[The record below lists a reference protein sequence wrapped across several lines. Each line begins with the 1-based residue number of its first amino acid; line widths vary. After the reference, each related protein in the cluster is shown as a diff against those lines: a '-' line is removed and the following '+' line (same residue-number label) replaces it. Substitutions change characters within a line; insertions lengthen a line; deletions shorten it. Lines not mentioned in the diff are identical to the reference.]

1 MILLEPGNR
10 ILAETISAQ
19 ILGSGDAK
27 ADAKREPIDVRLCDF
42 DDVSYRVVIDAKSKN
57 LLTVSMSLPAFRE
70 IKDVGAQEA
79 VTKTFGDKAI
89 TPSDGHDVTIQ
100 VNLDTEDKKE
110 EIIKKITLIKP
121 TVIGG
126 VFRHFYTKLQ
136 KGEAPAAPFKFN
148 LRSDTTIYFIPD
160 KDRVITVFGLD
171 FKEKVDRAVAKVF
184 MNEFVDSRKTIGF
197 APPTTWSVAPPAE
210 LKAFGITEPIPGHL
224 GFISFA
230 ILKDHVAKEE
240 TLTRVIDVLQGFRN
254 YVQYHIKCAKSYF
267 HSRMRAR
274 CKELLKVLNRA
285 KQVDP
290 DGEKTKKTI
299 TGRTFTRAA

>member
-10 ILAETISAQ
+10 ILAETITAQ
-19 ILGSGDAK
+19 ILGTGDAK

-42 DDVSYRVVIDAKSKN
+42 DDVSYRVVIDAKTKN
-57 LLTVSMSLPAFRE
+57 LLTVSMALPAFRE
-70 IKDVGAQEA
+70 IKDLGAQDA
-79 VTKTFGDKAI
+79 VTKTFGDKAVSAI
-89 TPSDGHDVTIQ
+89 DNFDVSIQ

-110 EIIKKITLIKP
+110 EIIKKITLIKS

-136 KGEAPAAPFKFN
+136 KGEAPAAPFKFD
-148 LRSDTTIYFIPD
+148 LRRDTTIYFIPD

-184 MNEFVDSRKTIGF
+184 MNEFVDARKNIGF
-197 APPTTWSVAPPAE
+197 APPTAWGVTPPAE
-210 LKAFGITEPIPGHL
+210 LKAFGITEPIPGTL

-274 CKELLKVLNRA
+274 AKELLKVLNRA

-290 DGEKTKKTI
+290 DGEKVNKTI

>member
-10 ILAETISAQ
+10 ILAETITAQ
-19 ILGSGDAK
+19 ILGTGDAK

-42 DDVSYRVVIDAKSKN
+42 DDVSYRVVIDAKTKN
-57 LLTVSMSLPAFRE
+57 LLTVSMALPAFRE
-70 IKDVGAQEA
+70 IKDLGAQDA
-79 VTKTFGDKAI
+79 VTKTFGDKAVSAI
-89 TPSDGHDVTIQ
+89 DNFDVSIQ

-110 EIIKKITLIKP
+110 EIIKKITLIKS

-136 KGEAPAAPFKFN
+136 KGEAPAAPFKFD
-148 LRSDTTIYFIPD
+148 LRRDTTIYFIPD

-184 MNEFVDSRKTIGF
+184 MNEFVDARKNIGF
-197 APPTTWSVAPPAE
+197 APPTAWGVTPPAE
-210 LKAFGITEPIPGHL
+210 LKAFGITEPIPGTL

-274 CKELLKVLNRA
+274 AKELLKVLNRA

-290 DGEKTKKTI
+290 DGEKVKKTI

>member
-10 ILAETISAQ
+10 ILTETVSAH

-42 DDVSYRVVIDAKSKN
+42 DDVSYRVVIDAKAKN
-57 LLTVSMSLPAFRE
+57 LLTVSMALPAFRD
-70 IKDVGAQEA
+70 IKDYGGTDA
-79 VTKTFGDKAI
+79 VTRVFGDKSI
-89 TPSDGHDVTIQ
+89 TPLDNFDVTIQ

-110 EIIKKITLIKP
+110 ETIKKINLLKA

-126 VFRHFYTKLQ
+126 VFRHFYAKLS
-136 KGEAPAAPFKFN
+136 KGDAPDKPYNFN
-148 LRSDTTIYFIPD
+148 LRSDTRIFFVPD
-160 KDRVITVFGLD
+160 KDRVVTVFALD
-171 FKEKVDRAVAKVF
+171 FKDKVDRAVAKVF
-184 MNEFVDSRKTIGF
+184 MQEFVDSRKSLGF
-197 APPTTWSVAPPAE
+197 APPITWGITPPSE
-210 LKAFGITEPIPGHL
+210 LKAFGITEPDKNYL

-240 TLTRVIDVLQGFRN
+240 SLTRVVEVVQSFRN
-254 YVQYHIKCAKSYF
+254 YLQYHIKCSKSYF
-267 HSRMRAR
+267 HSRMRSR
-274 CKELLKVLNRA
+274 CRELLKVLNRA

>member
-1 MILLEPGNR
+1 MILLEAGNR
-10 ILAETISAQ
+10 ILTETVSAQ
-19 ILGSGDAK
+19 VLGSGDAK

-42 DDVSYRVVIDAKSKN
+42 DDVSYRVVIDAKTKN
-57 LLTVSMSLPAFRE
+57 LLTVSMALPCFRD
-70 IKDVGAQEA
+70 IKDLGGQDA

-89 TPSDGHDVTIQ
+89 SPVENFDVSIQ
-100 VNLDTEDKKE
+100 INLETEDKKE
-110 EIIKKITLIKP
+110 ETIKKINLLKP

-136 KGEAPAAPFKFN
+136 KGEAPAAAFKFN
-148 LRSDTTIYFIPD
+148 LRGDTTIYFVPD
-160 KDRVITVFGLD
+160 KDRVVTVFGLD

-184 MNEFVDSRKTIGF
+184 MQEFVDSRKTIGF
-197 APPTTWSVAPPAE
+197 APPISWGITPPSE
-210 LKAFGITEPIPGHL
+210 LKAFGITEPQPGYL

-230 ILKDHVAKEE
+230 ILKDHVSKEE
-240 TLTRVIDVLQGFRN
+240 TLTRVIEVLQGFRN
-254 YVQYHIKCAKSYF
+254 YIQYHIKCSKSFF

-274 CKELLKVLNRA
+274 VKELLKVLNRA

-290 DGEKTKKTI
+290 DGEKVKKTI

>member
-10 ILAETISAQ
+10 ILAETITAH
-19 ILGSGDAK
+19 ILGTGDAK

-42 DDVSYRVVIDAKSKN
+42 DDVSYRVVIDAKTKN
-57 LLTVSMSLPAFRE
+57 LLTVSMALPAFRE
-70 IKDVGAQEA
+70 IKDFGAQEA

-89 TPSDGHDVTIQ
+89 SAIDNFDVSIQ

-110 EIIKKITLIKP
+110 EIIKKITLIKS

-136 KGEAPAAPFKFN
+136 KGETPPAAFKFN
-148 LRSDTTIYFIPD
+148 LRGDTTIYFIPD

-184 MNEFVDSRKTIGF
+184 MNEFVDARKTIGF
-197 APPTTWSVAPPAE
+197 APPTAWGVTPPAE
-210 LKAFGITEPIPGHL
+210 LKAFGITEPIPGTL

-240 TLTRVIDVLQGFRN
+240 TLTRVIEVLQGFRN

-274 CKELLKVLNRA
+274 ARELLKVLNRA
-285 KQVDP
+285 KQLDP
-290 DGEKTKKTI
+290 DGEKVKKTI